1 MTHLKPTDS
10 IGSSKSFTS
19 LEIFGPMARDIIATH
34 ANTIGSTVTAFCRL
48 AQNAYKY
55 IIKSNKGKL
64 MKPTKMWQHKSC
76 NQSLY
81 HTLFIIGQFTVK
93 QWQKTAAFR
102 GTCRINLRKWKYQ
115 FTLESLPKP
124 DNSNSYR
131 TPHCKH
137 RSMVRISEQLRDC
150 TTLFSFLDP
159 RSSIIETQDS
169 ILASRNSKRSS
180 LDTQGSSYEFQ
191 GSSVNLL
198 LSGTVSII
206 LYIPDWKNIVV

>member
-1 MTHLKPTDS
+1 
-10 IGSSKSFTS
+10 
-19 LEIFGPMARDIIATH
+19 
-34 ANTIGSTVTAFCRL
+34 
-48 AQNAYKY
+48 
-55 IIKSNKGKL
+55 

-137 RSMVRISEQLRDC
+137 RSMVRIYLNGYVTVQHCSA
-150 TTLFSFLDP
+150 SWILDP
-159 RSSIIETQDS
+159 RSSKLKTRSSRLETQS
-169 ILASRNSKRSS
+169 SHLETRSVWALRRKDQVTS
-180 LDTQGSSYEFQ
+180 FEVQ
-191 GSSVNLL
+191 
-198 LSGTVSII
+198 VSIYFWAV
-206 LYIPDWKNIVV
+206 L